1 MAGSLVV
8 RHDGARFEAVFGAT
22 VWALGKPVMAEIEKY
37 ARMGRPQR
45 HCRVRAMGW
54 QVFAVEFDRGHFGF
68 VHDFSVRRAIA
79 AKAKPRF

>member
-8 RHDGARFEAVFGAT
+8 RHDGTWFHAVFGAA
-22 VWALGKPVMAEIEKY
+22 VGALGEPVMAEIEKY

-54 QVFAVEFDRGHFGF
+54 QVFAVEFDRGHFVL
-68 VHDFSVRRAIA
+68 VHDFSVGRAIV